1 MLPHARALLGA
12 VLTAAVLVSAGC
24 GSSSSKDDNSPTT
37 AAKAAKPAA
46 TTPAAPAPATAPATQ
61 DSTPKAVP
69 TKAAYVRAADK
80 VCRQVHAVSKSANSV
95 VQKAF
100 AANDLNRAAEAIDN
114 YTPMFAQRVAQLEAL
129 PRPKGADDAK
139 LIAGLMKVMDGQV
152 QALHD
157 EAAALRS
164 QDNATLQ
171 QISKA
176 QQTELQFADTLGRQY
191 GFKVCG
197 LAA

>member
-1 MLPHARALLGA
+1 MLPHAARALLGA
-12 VLTAAVLVSAGC
+12 ALTAAVLASAGC
-24 GSSSSKDDNSPTT
+24 GSSSSSSTKKDDNSTTPAASAT
-37 AAKAAKPAA
+37 AAAKPVATPAAKPAA
-46 TTPAAPAPATAPATQ
+46 TPQA
-61 DSTPKAVP
+61 KP
-69 TKAAYVRAADK
+69 TKAAYVRRADK
-80 VCRQVHAVSKSANSV
+80 VCRQVHDVSTSANAV

-100 AANDLNRAAEAIDN
+100 AANDLTRAADAIDN
-114 YTPMFAQRVAQLEAL
+114 YTPMFAQRVAQLKAL
-129 PRPKGADDAK
+129 PRPSGTTDAK
-139 LIAGLMKVMDGQV
+139 LLAGLMKVMDGQV
-152 QALHD
+152 QALRD
-157 EAAALRS
+157 ESAALRS

>member
-1 MLPHARALLGA
+1 MLSHAARALLGA

-24 GSSSSKDDNSPTT
+24 GSSSSKDDNSPTPTT
-37 AAKAAKPAA
+37 AATPAA
-46 TTPAAPAPATAPATQ
+46 TTPAPAAPATTTETKTTGPA
-61 DSTPKAVP
+61 P

-80 VCRQVHAVSKSANSV
+80 VCRQAHDVSRSANSV

-100 AANDLNRAAEAIDN
+100 AVNDLNRAAEAIDN

-129 PRPKGADDAK
+129 PRPKGAADAK

-171 QISKA
+171 QIPKA

>member
-1 MLPHARALLGA
+1 MLSHAARALLGA
-12 VLTAAVLVSAGC
+12 ALTAAVLVSSGC
-24 GSSSSKDDNSPTT
+24 GSTTSSSSPSPAPKTT
-37 AAKAAKPAA
+37 A
-46 TTPAAPAPATAPATQ
+46 AAPAPTTTQAAATPAG
-61 DSTPKAVP
+61 PVP
-69 TKAAYVRAADK
+69 TKAAYVRRADK
-80 VCRQVHAVSKSANSV
+80 VCRQAHQVSRSANAV

-100 AANDLNRAAEAIDN
+100 VANDLGRAAEAIDN
-114 YTPMFAQRVAQLEAL
+114 YTPMFAQRIAQLKAL
-129 PRPKGADDAK
+129 RRPAGKADAK
-139 LIAGLMKVMDGQV
+139 LLAGLMKVMDGQV

-157 EAAALRS
+157 EASALRQ

-191 GFKVCG
+191 GFRVCG

>member
-1 MLPHARALLGA
+1 MLSHAARALLGA
-12 VLTAAVLVSAGC
+12 ALTAAVLVSAGC
-24 GSSSSKDDNSPTT
+24 GSTTSSSPAPKTT
-37 AAKAAKPAA
+37 AAKP
-46 TTPAAPAPATAPATQ
+46 APAPTTTQAAATPTG
-61 DSTPKAVP
+61 PVP
-69 TKAAYVRAADK
+69 TKAAYVRRADK
-80 VCRQVHAVSKSANSV
+80 VCRQAHQVSRSANSV

-114 YTPMFAQRVAQLEAL
+114 YTPMFAQRIAQLKAL
-129 PRPKGADDAK
+129 RRPAGKADAK
-139 LIAGLMKVMDGQV
+139 LLSGLMKVMDGQI

-157 EAAALRS
+157 EASALRQ

-191 GFKVCG
+191 GFRVCG